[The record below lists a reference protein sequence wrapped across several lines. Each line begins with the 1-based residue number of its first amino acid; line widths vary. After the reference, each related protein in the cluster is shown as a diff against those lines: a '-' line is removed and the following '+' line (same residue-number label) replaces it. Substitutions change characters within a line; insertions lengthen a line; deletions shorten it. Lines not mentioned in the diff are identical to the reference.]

1 MSFAPMNLTPSLT
14 GCCPGRTKY
23 PPPSL
28 TTNLADMQP
37 SWQGLPCPAPPPQ
50 SKSPYPAWGFN
61 AFNHVNAN
69 AGVTPVQADL
79 AGRIDMVMPEA
90 DRSPMVL
97 ALLATLLQR
106 QDTLPQGPLAPGVA
120 HRPPV
125 ALSKA
130 NTVRA

>member
-61 AFNHVNAN
+61 AFNHVNQ
-69 AGVTPVQADL
+69 AGADL
-79 AGRIDMVMPEA
+79 GDKLLGL
-90 DRSPMVL
+90 RSPYY
-97 ALLATLLQR
+97 
-106 QDTLPQGPLAPGVA
+106 
-120 HRPPV
+120 
-125 ALSKA
+125 
-130 NTVRA
+130 